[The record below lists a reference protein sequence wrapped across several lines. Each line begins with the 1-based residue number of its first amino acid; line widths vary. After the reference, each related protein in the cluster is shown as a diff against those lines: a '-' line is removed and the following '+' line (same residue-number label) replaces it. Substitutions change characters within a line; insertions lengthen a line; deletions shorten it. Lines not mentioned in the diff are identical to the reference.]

1 MEKNAKR
8 MKYFISTGAF
18 CIIYTVSEYLL
29 TGNVNCKMIAAATA
43 AYAALYAA
51 ANLFYSKFTAKN

>member
-1 MEKNAKR
+1 

-29 TGNVNCKMIAAATA
+29 TGNVNCKMIAAATV

-51 ANLFYSKFTAKN
+51 ADLFYSKFAAKN